1 MIPDELIEQVRDAAD
16 IVSVIGQS
24 VSLKKTGADWR
35 GPCPFHGGTNRNFA
49 VIPRKAMYY
58 CYVCHEAGDIFT
70 WQMKRAGL
78 DYPTAVR
85 EVARQV
91 GIVIPERAQREGPD
105 PREPLFGAAAAA
117 HSWFARQLREHA
129 EAEAARRYLVSRELS
144 LEQSA
149 ELGLGYAPRGGEFQE
164 EMARLGIPEAV
175 LLEAG
180 LLAQRD
186 DGSIRPRFR
195 ARLLFPIHDLRGRVV
210 AFGGRLLVQGEPKYL
225 NSPETPIY
233 HKGGILYNLHTA
245 RAAIRQAGTVLL
257 VEGYFDVLRLVLAGI
272 EHVVAP
278 LGTALTPDQA
288 GLLRR
293 FAPSATLLYDS
304 DAAGLRATF
313 RAGDELLRHGM
324 RVRVATLP
332 DGEDP
337 DSLVRTG
344 GAPAL
349 EAVLHDAVDVL
360 ERKLQLLDRKGWLEG
375 VEHRR
380 DALDRLMPTLRATTD
395 SITRDLYTGLV
406 AERLGLSRDVLER
419 EVSAQPVRAAM
430 PAQGAAPAGRP
441 TARPVASRPP
451 RAGPGRPGA
460 RMEAT
465 VLTAILAD
473 HTWLARARE
482 LVPLDRMEHPAH
494 QAIYRALL
502 EAPAGQPPGET
513 AESLPDEAR
522 RVWVAL
528 LETADRRR
536 GDYKWDEEFL
546 GAVEALEARALE
558 RRLEAI
564 TDPEERARQ
573 RRALSAAAQARHPF
587 MKQAARLRRSPNA
600 RPPRADSPPED

>member
-1 MIPDELIEQVRDAAD
+1 MIPDEVIEQVRDAAD

-78 DYPTAVR
+78 DYPSAVR

-105 PREPLFGAAAAA
+105 PREPLFGAAAVA

-129 EAEAARRYLVSRELS
+129 EAEAARRYLVSRDLS
-144 LEQSA
+144 LEQAA

-164 EMARLGIPEAV
+164 EMSRLGIPEAI

-186 DGSIRPRFR
+186 DGSVRPRFR

-210 AFGGRLLVQGEPKYL
+210 AFGGRLLAQGEPKYL

-233 HKGGILYNLHTA
+233 HKGGILYNLHAA
-245 RAAIRQAGTVLL
+245 RAAIRQEGTVLL
-257 VEGYFDVLRLVLAGI
+257 VEGYFDVLRLVLAGV
-272 EHVVAP
+272 EQVVAP
-278 LGTALTPDQA
+278 LGTALTPEQA
-288 GLLRR
+288 TLLRR

-304 DAAGLRATF
+304 DTAGLRATF

-337 DSLVRTG
+337 DSLVRAG

-349 EAVLHDAVDVL
+349 EAVLRDAVDLL

-395 SITRDLYTGLV
+395 PITRDLYTGLV
-406 AERLGLSRDVLER
+406 SERLGLSRDVLER
-419 EVSAQPVRAAM
+419 EISAQPQHASTPAAGGSAAIR
-430 PAQGAAPAGRP
+430 PGSRPAAP
-441 TARPVASRPP
+441 RPP
-451 RAGPGRPGA
+451 RARPGVPGA

-465 VLTAILAD
+465 ILSAILAD

-494 QAIYRALL
+494 QRIYRALL
-502 EAPAGQPPGET
+502 EAPARQPAGDVAGT
-513 AESLPDEAR
+513 LPEDAR
-522 RVWVAL
+522 RVWTDL
-528 LETADRRR
+528 LESADRRR

-546 GAVEALEARALE
+546 GAVEALEARSLE
-558 RRLEAI
+558 RRLESIA
-564 TDPEERARQ
+564 DPEERARQ

-587 MKQAARLRRSPNA
+587 MKQAARLRRPPNA